1 MCIVSVTWAGHMQ
14 RCCKHICHEMNVLQ
28 AGSAIESGYLLQLR
42 IDQKYGSV
50 QRDRNEWRGRLAVGG
65 SFEVEWQR
73 RYDLVMRS
81 CDHLTN
87 PWNEN
92 KPVRIAR
99 DGQEMPASIG
109 KELVDAIETAAEQD
123 HVIRPRMFLSC
134 VCCSLL
140 TWSHTLISEIN
151 EQAGP
156 SMT

>member
-1 MCIVSVTWAGHMQ
+1 M
-14 RCCKHICHEMNVLQ
+14 L
-28 AGSAIESGYLLQLR
+28 
-42 IDQKYGSV
+42 

-65 SFEVEWQR
+65 SFEVEWLR

-109 KELVDAIETAAEQD
+109 KQLVDAIELAAEQD
-123 HVIRPRMFLSC
+123 NVVRPRKLCMHPALLFLRSTLECMSC
-134 VCCSLL
+134 WCQKCWLEPCQ
-140 TWSHTLISEIN
+140 WRR
-151 EQAGP
+151 
-156 SMT
+156 